1 MKLILIVVASFISGI
16 IVRGITDKV
25 MPFSGVK
32 KLLRAVRKINLD
44 ESKVDLSGLYNLKVS
59 GKCAR
64 VLLEKYIMFAD
75 AMTDRVEQV
84 NEVKEKGM
92 IDNLSGCY
100 NRNYLELRKGI
111 YYESECVFVLFV
123 DVNNLKKMNDTYG
136 HDAGDALI
144 RSCAGALRF
153 WRKYGDVYRVGG
165 DEFVVVVVDKPFNW
179 CEKKVKEWYSG
190 VGVLNR
196 ADDDFECR
204 LAYGYSFGG
213 TNSDFSQLESEAD
226 ERMYKHKKEIK
237 SMCGDECR

>member
-1 MKLILIVVASFISGI
+1 MAI
-16 IVRGITDKV
+16 
-25 MPFSGVK
+25 PFSGVK
-32 KLLRAVRKINLD
+32 RLFKVVRKIDLE
-44 ESKVDLSGLYNLKVS
+44 ESTIDLSELYGLKVN
-59 GKCAR
+59 GKYTKI
-64 VLLEKYIMFAD
+64 LPDKYIMLAD
-75 AMTDRVEQV
+75 AVTDRVEQV
-84 NEVKEKGM
+84 NKVKERGM

-100 NRNYLELRKGI
+100 NRDYLELRKGI

-165 DEFVVVVVDKPFNW
+165 DEFIVVVVNKPLNW
-179 CEKKVKEWYSG
+179 CERKVKEWYSG

-196 ADDDFECR
+196 SNDEFECR

-213 TNSDFSQLESEAD
+213 TNTDFSQLESEAD

-237 SMCGDECR
+237 SSIGEECR